1 MAGGKVTE
9 RSIQGPADPVAS
21 PPPGDGTST
30 DAGQRAGRQPLG
42 RPAEL
47 AGLSTRPASASAAGP
62 VAAFPLRRAVLPL
75 LPLAAETLQTE
86 PAKQVDWA
94 LKYGATWRTLVH
106 DGRASTEQRLNLART
121 GVKHAEA
128 GLRAL
133 ALLSE
138 QGCLT
143 NDDALRGE
151 LFNHRAEATMAGI
164 QAYHRMLNEEWETHA
179 QGRGVHSDASA
190 PAAFEGI
197 RELLTRGQFQDAKLE
212 LKRYRAVLDT
222 FVEHCKPGGAPH
234 PLQARLES
242 NLPAVMAGRA
252 RCRSA
257 MQSVNVL
264 GIASCAYSLSRLA
277 LAMRLPDLTARV
289 AALLAAMR
297 HQRDE
302 VAVAVHTLDALAM
315 WHPGAEGEAPPDR
328 PTRPQLAAC
337 KGLVRAF
344 RDRLDRIG
352 THLCMDAAARIE
364 MNDAT
369 DLWKAMLDVAQVIAD
384 YRANLDALCESVRGA
399 DFEPATPSSRE
410 DGPGSASEP
419 QPAATMPVPAA
430 TIEDRHP
437 VEHGKHPVARPA
449 LAAPAPVPRPP
460 DSRTPAQREAD
471 DLLRRCQV
479 DAATVSQ
486 FRGDVVAIADAFGK
500 DASDLER
507 LMNDRERSA
516 AVAATFMR
524 TSVEDWFGKRERL
537 EKAQRGLSAEDPRIG
552 LLTDRLRALDMIGR
566 YVDVWEAD
574 ASKRALVPKAKH
586 LERLLE
592 MNEVEQVDAPVR
604 LRSGRDKRNRDRVF
618 EIRIQPK
625 PLSGRDQ
632 DKDKDEDKAGDRD
645 RARPMFV
652 HLHTS
657 RRIGADALHTLD
669 YRDFDAVHLKL
680 DAQKNL
686 GRNWEEVMRALGYPD
701 MKVERS
707 KVGSE
712 LLSRLFALAGRGSA
726 STSAAAG
733 RAGRIDA
740 SPGGLR
746 PGGGS

>member
-1 MAGGKVTE
+1 
-9 RSIQGPADPVAS
+9 
-21 PPPGDGTST
+21 
-30 DAGQRAGRQPLG
+30 
-42 RPAEL
+42 
-47 AGLSTRPASASAAGP
+47 
-62 VAAFPLRRAVLPL
+62 
-75 LPLAAETLQTE
+75 
-86 PAKQVDWA
+86 
-94 LKYGATWRTLVH
+94 
-106 DGRASTEQRLNLART
+106 
-121 GVKHAEA
+121 
-128 GLRAL
+128 
-133 ALLSE
+133 
-138 QGCLT
+138 
-143 NDDALRGE
+143 
-151 LFNHRAEATMAGI
+151 
-164 QAYHRMLNEEWETHA
+164 
-179 QGRGVHSDASA
+179 
-190 PAAFEGI
+190 
-197 RELLTRGQFQDAKLE
+197 
-212 LKRYRAVLDT
+212 
-222 FVEHCKPGGAPH
+222 
-234 PLQARLES
+234 
-242 NLPAVMAGRA
+242 
-252 RCRSA
+252 
-257 MQSVNVL
+257 
-264 GIASCAYSLSRLA
+264 
-277 LAMRLPDLTARV
+277 
-289 AALLAAMR
+289 
-297 HQRDE
+297 
-302 VAVAVHTLDALAM
+302 
-315 WHPGAEGEAPPDR
+315 
-328 PTRPQLAAC
+328 
-337 KGLVRAF
+337 
-344 RDRLDRIG
+344 
-352 THLCMDAAARIE
+352 MDAAARIE

-430 TIEDRHP
+430 TTEDRHP
-437 VEHGKHPVARPA
+437 VGHGKQLVAAPA

-516 AVAATFMR
+516 AVTATAMR

-625 PLSGRDQ
+625 PLSDRDQ
-632 DKDKDEDKAGDRD
+632 DKDEGKADDRD

-712 LLSRLFALAGRGSA
+712 LLSRLFALAGRGAASA
-726 STSAAAG
+726 SAVAG
-733 RAGRIDA
+733 RAGRIEA

>member
-21 PPPGDGTST
+21 PPPGAGTSA

-47 AGLSTRPASASAAGP
+47 EGLSTRPASASAAGP
-62 VAAFPLRRAVLPL
+62 VAALPLRRAVLPL

-106 DGRASTEQRLNLART
+106 DGRAGTEQRLNLART

-151 LFNHRAEATMAGI
+151 LFNHRAEAAMAGI
-164 QAYHRMLNEEWETHA
+164 QAYHRMLNEEWDAHA

-190 PAAFEGI
+190 PAACDGI
-197 RELLTRGQFQDAKLE
+197 RELLTRGQFQGANLE

-222 FVEHCKPGGAPH
+222 FVEHCKPGGAPQ

-264 GIASCAYSLSRLA
+264 RIASCAYSLSRLA
-277 LAMRLPDLTARV
+277 LAMGLLDLTARV
-289 AALLAAMR
+289 GALLEALR
-297 HQRDE
+297 HRRDE

-419 QPAATMPVPAA
+419 QPAAT
-430 TIEDRHP
+430 IEDRHP
-437 VEHGKHPVARPA
+437 IGHGKPPVARPA

-507 LMNDRERSA
+507 LMNDREHSA
-516 AVAATFMR
+516 AVTATFMR
-524 TSVEDWFGKRERL
+524 TSVENWFGKRERL

-604 LRSGRDKRNRDRVF
+604 LGSGRDKRNRDRVF

-625 PLSGRDQ
+625 PLSDRDQ
-632 DKDKDEDKAGDRD
+632 DKDEGKADDRD

-712 LLSRLFALAGRGSA
+712 LLSRLFALAGRGAA

-733 RAGRIDA
+733 RAGRIEA
-740 SPGGLR
+740 SSGGLR

>member
-315 WHPGAEGEAPPDR
+315 WHPGAEGEASPDR

-369 DLWKAMLDVAQVIAD
+369 GLWKAMLDVAQVIAD

-437 VEHGKHPVARPA
+437 VGHGKQPVARPA
-449 LAAPAPVPRPP
+449 LAAPASVPRPP

-625 PLSGRDQ
+625 PLSDRDQ
-632 DKDKDEDKAGDRD
+632 DKDEGKADDRD

-669 YRDFDAVHLKL
+669 YRDSDAVHLKL

-712 LLSRLFALAGRGSA
+712 LLSRLFALAGRGAA

-733 RAGRIDA
+733 RAGRIEA
-740 SPGGLR
+740 SSGGLR